1 MQVKAYCLLSGG
13 LDSVLTIK
21 LLQEQNINTVA
32 LYFKSAF
39 FDKTST
45 IVSLA
50 QELNI
55 ELILIDITQEHF
67 QLVQNPQ
74 YGYGKNLNPC
84 IDCHTLMLK
93 KAASLLN
100 LNQKEFVATGEVLN
114 QRPMSQNKSS
124 LLRIAQ
130 YSGLNNLLLRPLS
143 AKLLPPTLPEEK
155 GWVNREKLLSIY
167 GKSRKIQL
175 DLAQKWN
182 LKNFETPAGGCRLTD
197 KTFASRLIYLK
208 NQGLFNNQ
216 DLIYATNFGRIF
228 EITPQK
234 IVIVSRNQEEGE
246 KLKAL
251 KDKAQLL
258 ALGEKTIGPT
268 LLGFGDF
275 LPKEKQLVGQFFSY
289 YSKVKGKEQAFLT
302 INNENFTILP
312 LNLDEFNALIEK
324 IRVV

>member
-1 MQVKAYCLLSGG
+1 MQIKAYCLLSGG
-13 LDSVLTIK
+13 LDSVLAIK
-21 LLQEQNINTVA
+21 LLQEQNINTIA

-50 QELNI
+50 KELGV
-55 ELILIDITQEHF
+55 ELMILDITQDHF
-67 QLVQNPQ
+67 ELVKNPQ

-84 IDCHTLMLK
+84 IDCHSLMLK
-93 KAASLLN
+93 KAASLLKP
-100 LNQKEFVATGEVLN
+100 NQKEFVATGEVLN
-114 QRPMSQNKSS
+114 QRPMSQNKNS
-124 LLRIAQ
+124 LLCIAQ
-130 YSGLNNLLLRPLS
+130 YSGLTNLLLRPLS

-155 GWVNREKLLSIY
+155 GWVNRENLLSIY

-175 DLAQKWN
+175 NLAQKWN
-182 LKNFETPAGGCRLTD
+182 LKNFEPPAGGCKLTD

-208 NQGLFNNQ
+208 SQGLFNNQ
-216 DLIYATNFGRIF
+216 DLIYATQFGRIF
-228 EITPQK
+228 EIASKK

-246 KLKAL
+246 QLKAL
-251 KDKAQLL
+251 SSKAQLL

-275 LPKEKQLVGQFFSY
+275 LPTEKQLIGQIFSY

-302 INNENFTILP
+302 INNDFFSILP
-312 LNLDEFNALIEK
+312 LNFDEFNAFLDK